1 LSIHFPTQ
9 DPHANQPQQIVL
21 ERIAVA
27 IPALFAFV
35 QAGVV
40 EQLARIQPMLLQVSI
55 NSFGKR
61 QTAHRSAS
69 PIAAALVEQV
79 DGVSDGKTA

>member
-1 LSIHFPTQ
+1 MSIHFPTQ
-9 DPHANQPQQIVL
+9 NPNANQPEQIVL
-21 ERIAVA
+21 ERVAVA
-27 IPALFAFV
+27 IPAFFALI
-35 QAGVV
+35 QARVV
-40 EQLARIQPMLLQVSI
+40 KQLARIQPLFLQVSI

-61 QTAHRSAS
+61 QAAHRSAS